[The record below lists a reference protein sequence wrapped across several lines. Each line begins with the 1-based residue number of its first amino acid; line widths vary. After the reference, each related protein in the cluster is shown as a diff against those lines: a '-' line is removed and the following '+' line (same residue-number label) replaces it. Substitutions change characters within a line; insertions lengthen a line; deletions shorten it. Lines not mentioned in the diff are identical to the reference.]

1 MHFLVI
7 KIGYYSVIFKNAKK
21 TNISSL
27 TYSQYVV
34 LHKYYINVQ
43 LHFICALIFGKL
55 DVSENVFGHMVAL
68 LIPFPAKSSFDVYL
82 TAVSGYKTFHKMSHI
97 KFNLIAAASENM
109 GIGKNNDLPWKLKYF
124 LNYIF

>member
-7 KIGYYSVIFKNAKK
+7 KIGYYSGIFKNATK

-27 TYSQYVV
+27 TCSQYVV

-43 LHFICALIFGKL
+43 LHFICVLIFGKL

-68 LIPFPAKSSFDVYL
+68 LIPFPAKPSFDVYL
-82 TAVSGYKTFHKMSHI
+82 TAVSGYKTFHKMSQI